1 MSWRENGAF
10 YCETCLLAMTEFLQ
24 FYASLLGWIALHP
37 VESFFVVLLQF
48 FVVMKLHWMASKI
61 TIRGVHELIHWPLAA
76 WFWPQDV
83 TVNLVLF
90 TALGQ
95 EWPQLHKKEFTVTQR
110 LRRWNEQPLITAKD
124 KRQAG
129 IAWALIPII
138 NWIDPGHF
146 K

>member
-1 MSWRENGAF
+1 
-10 YCETCLLAMTEFLQ
+10 MTEFLQ
-24 FYASLLGWIALHP
+24 MYANLLGWIALHP
-37 VESFFVVLLQF
+37 IESFFVVLLQF
-48 FVVMKLHWMASKI
+48 FVVMKLHWMASRIK
-61 TIRGVHELIHWPLAA
+61 TPYVHELIHWPLVL

-95 EWPQLHKKEFTVTQR
+95 EWPQLQKKEFTVTQR
-110 LRRWNEQPLITAKD
+110 LKRWNKQTLVTARD
-124 KRQAG
+124 RRQAS

-138 NWIDPGHF
+138 NWIDEGHF